1 MPLKAGEIE
10 QQLSATNLWWR
21 DAHWTSRDRDLK
33 RVAAA
38 PFVYRPQVLGDIR
51 DNGLYLL
58 LGPRRVGKSVEI
70 KRAIETLVSRGVP
83 PRRIFHAACDGWRDG
98 DLYTLL
104 KSVDGL
110 APPDEGP
117 RYLFLDEIT
126 GVVGDWVSRVKW
138 LRDNTSLGDD
148 CLVLSGSS
156 SERLEDATKDLAGR
170 RGNIATA
177 NRTLLPMSF
186 RAFCAVTGVDLPNV
200 PYVHPRDMLSHA
212 AQAAIQDLR
221 IRLDDLVAAWERYLE
236 IGGLPQAVGDWLR
249 DRHVSDGF
257 YGALWDVIHGDALA
271 ADDWTPAQTQTLL
284 NEISMRISSA
294 MNTSDLARALG
305 DIHRETA
312 NSRLHKLEQNYLAWS
327 CPQNEAN
334 RAKLNAQRK
343 YYLLDPLYARIAHH
357 RNAGRLP
364 DYTHLTEQQIGVALL
379 RAREAEEAGA
389 IARQDALL
397 YYRSATRAEIDF
409 TAGWLD
415 GLPYEGKYTEGAWLR
430 ETQTATAA
438 YGRCVL
444 ATRNVTERVFDDKRQ
459 LVAVPAAILAVLIDP
474 HPEIEARRV

>member
-1 MPLKAGEIE
+1 LTAGAIE

-21 DAHWTSRDRDLK
+21 DRGWASRDRDL
-33 RVAAA
+33 RRAASA
-38 PFVYRPQVLGDIR
+38 PFVYRPQALADIR
-51 DNGLYLL
+51 ASGLYLL

-70 KRAIETLVSRGVP
+70 KRTVEMLISNGTD

-98 DLYTLL
+98 DLYTLAR
-104 KSVDGL
+104 SADAL

-117 RYLFLDEIT
+117 RYIFLDEIT
-126 GVVGDWVSRVKW
+126 GVIGDWVARIKW

-148 CLVLSGSS
+148 CVVLSGSS

-170 RGNIATA
+170 RGNIAKV

-186 RAFCAVTGVDLPNV
+186 RAFCAVTGVDTPDV
-200 PYVHPRDMLSHA
+200 PCIHPRDLLGHEA
-212 AQAAIQDLR
+212 ETAIHELR
-221 IRLDDLVAAWERYLE
+221 IHLDDLVAAWERYLE
-236 IGGLPQAVGDWLR
+236 IGGLPQAVGDWIN
-249 DRHVSDGF
+249 DRRVSDGF
-257 YGALWDVIHGDALA
+257 YEALWDVIHGDALA
-271 ADDWTPAQTQTLL
+271 ANDWTPAQTQALL
-284 NEISMRISSA
+284 NAISMRISSP
-294 MNTSDLARALG
+294 MNVSDLATALG
-305 DIHRETA
+305 EISRDTA
-312 NSRLHKLEQNYLAWS
+312 NDRLHKLEQNYLAWS
-327 CPQNEAN
+327 CPQNEGN

-379 RAREAEEAGA
+379 RAREAEEPGA

-415 GLPYEGKYTEGAWLR
+415 GVPYEGKYTEGAWLR

-438 YGRCVL
+438 YGKCVL
-444 ATRNVTERVFDDKRQ
+444 ATRNVTERVSDARRQ
-459 LVAVPAAILAVLIDP
+459 LLAIPAPMVALLIDP
-474 HPEIEARRV
+474 KTDTKE